1 MCVACFNAVATNALC
16 PVPGLPEVQ
25 GLVAA
30 RSLSRTARGSQAVFS
45 LRAKLSA
52 SFLGLVWFGV
62 FNYALKLSQV

>member
-1 MCVACFNAVATNALC
+1 M
-16 PVPGLPEVQ
+16 Q

-30 RSLSRTARGSQAVFS
+30 RSLSKTAQGSQAVFS